1 MRPTR
6 DLRRLRRAAL
16 SRLDRLSEYVFD
28 AATTPPNSPRHD
40 QLTALCVVEMYNMW
54 FGFSRSLYISSCLG
68 ARDGAGVRLSLARV
82 PRPPT
87 AQDALTHAIRRCKL
101 HRFKAKKGTP
111 PWQRIDEPS
120 WASTTVLLD
129 ALDEV
134 GATNYVLVSG
144 ALSLPGAAQ
153 TISHLPDFRHFYAHR
168 GEGTRLQAVK
178 HAPTYALSSQLAPT
192 ALLNSNGM
200 VAGVARPQPLLMD
213 WADDLR
219 AIVGHAI

>member
-1 MRPTR
+1 MRPTQ

-28 AATTPPNSPRHD
+28 AATTPSTSPRHD
-40 QLTALCVVEMYNMW
+40 QLTAYCVVEMYNTW
-54 FGFSRSLYISSCLG
+54 YGFSRSLFISSCLG
-68 ARDGAGVRLSLARV
+68 ARDGAGARLAVSNV

-87 AQDALTHAIRRCKL
+87 DQDALTHAIRRCK
-101 HRFKAKKGTP
+101 HYRFKIKGAP
-111 PWQRIDEPS
+111 PWRWIDEPS
-120 WASTTVLLD
+120 WASATVLLD

-134 GATNYVLVSG
+134 GAANYLLVSG

-168 GEGTRLQAVK
+168 GKDTRLQAVR
-178 HAPTYALSSQLAPT
+178 HAPTYALSSSLRPT

-219 AIVGHAI
+219 AIVTHAI

>member
-28 AATTPPNSPRHD
+28 AATTPSTSPRHD
-40 QLTALCVVEMYNMW
+40 QLTAYCVVEMYNTW
-54 FGFSRSLYISSCLG
+54 YAFSRSLFISSCLG
-68 ARDGAGVRLSLARV
+68 ARDGAGARMSVSV

-87 AQDALTHAIRRCKL
+87 DQDALTHAIRRCKPY
-101 HRFKAKKGTP
+101 RYNAGKRTP
-111 PWQRIDEPS
+111 PWRWIDEPS
-120 WASTTVLLD
+120 WASPTVLLD

-134 GATNYVLVSG
+134 GAANYVLVSG

-168 GEGTRLQAVK
+168 GEDTRLQVVR
-178 HAPTYALSSQLAPT
+178 HAPTYALSSSLRPT

-219 AIVGHAI
+219 AIVTHAI